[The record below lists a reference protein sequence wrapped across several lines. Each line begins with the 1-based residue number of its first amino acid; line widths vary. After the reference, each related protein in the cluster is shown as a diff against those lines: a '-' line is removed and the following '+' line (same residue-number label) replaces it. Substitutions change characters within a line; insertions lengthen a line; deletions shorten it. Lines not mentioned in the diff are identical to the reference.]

1 MLYNYISK
9 IGSVLRGDGM
19 KKIAVILLSALM
31 IATLLLSVGSCA
43 NNGTGNN
50 GGDSSKRHVVITF
63 EGYGDVYF
71 ELDHDQ
77 APITVDH
84 FIKLITSGSYDNSY
98 VNRLQSGFVLQA
110 GYGCTDNT
118 KIKGEFKS
126 NGVENNI
133 SHKKGVL
140 SMARSTDKD
149 SASNQFFVMLG
160 DATYLDGEYA
170 AFGYCTKGFEVI
182 EKIAKD
188 LAAKKLYADTVYYFL
203 KPEAYIKM
211 TLKVID

>member
-1 MLYNYISK
+1 
-9 IGSVLRGDGM
+9 M

-31 IATLLLSVGSCA
+31 IATLMLSVGSCA
-43 NNGTGNN
+43 NNGNGNN
-50 GGDSSKRHVVITF
+50 GGDSSKRHVVISF

-98 VNRLQSGFVLQA
+98 VNRLQAGFVLQA
-110 GYGCTDNT
+110 GYGCTDSST
-118 KIKGEFKS
+118 IKGEFKS

-140 SMARSTDKD
+140 SMARGNDKN

-160 DATYLDGEYA
+160 DATNLDGNYA

-188 LAAKKLYADTVYYFL
+188 LAAKKLYADTIYYFL

>member
-1 MLYNYISK
+1 MKRTAVLVLSLLMVASLICSVVSCSPTSEKNTETTDNTGTTDNK
-9 IGSVLRGDGM
+9 IH
-19 KKIAVILLSALM
+19 
-31 IATLLLSVGSCA
+31 
-43 NNGTGNN
+43 
-50 GGDSSKRHVVITF
+50 HVVITF

-71 ELDHDQ
+71 ELDANE

-110 GYGCTDNT
+110 GYGCTDNST
-118 KIKGEFKS
+118 IKGEFKS
-126 NGVENNI
+126 NGVNNTI

-140 SMARSTDKD
+140 SMARSNSKD

-170 AFGYCTKGFEVI
+170 AFGHCTSGFEVI

-211 TLKVID
+211 TLKVIN

>member
-1 MLYNYISK
+1 M
-9 IGSVLRGDGM
+9 R
-19 KKIAVILLSALM
+19 KIAAALISLLM
-31 IATLLLSVGSCA
+31 IATLLFSVVSCT
-43 NNGTGNN
+43 NNNKNTETTNDN
-50 GGDSSKRHVVITF
+50 VNDSSKRHVVITF

-110 GYGCTDNT
+110 GYGCTDSST
-118 KIKGEFKS
+118 IKGEFKS

-140 SMARSTDKD
+140 SMARSTSKD

-170 AFGYCTKGFEVI
+170 AFGYCTEGFEVI